1 MKQKFD
7 IITSTCVPLPLEN
20 VDTDQIIP
28 ARFLKATTK
37 EEKFFGDNLF
47 RDWRYHKD
55 GTIVED
61 FVLNNPKYKGCILVA
76 GKNFG
81 SGSSREHAAWAI
93 AGYGFRVVISS
104 FFADI
109 HKNNELN
116 NFVLP
121 VQVSEA
127 FLSEL
132 FSTIQDNHDAQVE
145 VDLPNQTVT
154 NLTTG
159 HAEHF
164 EINGYKK
171 HCLMNGLDDIDFLV
185 ANKDKIEQWEK
196 RTPSISPCLGGVS
209 EASPKQGR
217 LVGSPFVEIMDA
229 TLRDGEQTNGVS
241 FLPHEKLV
249 MARKLLSDVNV
260 DRIEI
265 ASARVSEG
273 EREAVTKICAY
284 AQKNGL
290 LDRVEVLGFVD
301 GGKSIDWIAECGG
314 KVVNL
319 LAKGSLKHCT
329 HQLHK
334 TPEEHI
340 SDILH
345 EVEYAASKGISVNLY
360 LEDWSNGMKDSP
372 EYVYQ
377 LMDELTA
384 NSQKQIARFMLPDT
398 LGVMNPL
405 QVIEYFRKMIKRYPE
420 THFDFHAH
428 NDYDLAVSNSLAA
441 VYSGARGLHVTVN
454 GLGERC
460 GNAPMASVQAILKDQ
475 FHAKTNIVE
484 NQLNDLSRMVESF
497 SGITVAPN
505 QPIVGENVFTQVAGV
520 HADGDTKDKLYY
532 NELMPER
539 FGRKREYAL
548 GKNSGKANIAKNLEE
563 LGLELTPEQTRRV
576 TERITE
582 LGDKKEIVT
591 QEDLPF
597 IVSDVLK
604 HDSSDDKVKLISYV
618 VSTAYGLRPGANV
631 KVEINGH
638 QYEAAGTGDGQYD
651 AFVKAL
657 RYIYKKYLDRTFPIL
672 ANYQVTIPPGGRTD
686 ALVQTVITWNDNGKM
701 IRTRG
706 LDADQTEAAIKATF
720 KMLNIIEN
728 EITI

>member
-1 MKQKFD
+1 MGTPQQ
-7 IITSTCVPLPLEN
+7 ISTY
-20 VDTDQIIP
+20 QRIP
-28 ARFLKATTK
+28 
-37 EEKFFGDNLF
+37 
-47 RDWRYHKD
+47 
-55 GTIVED
+55 
-61 FVLNNPKYKGCILVA
+61 
-76 GKNFG
+76 
-81 SGSSREHAAWAI
+81 
-93 AGYGFRVVISS
+93 
-104 FFADI
+104 
-109 HKNNELN
+109 
-116 NFVLP
+116 
-121 VQVSEA
+121 
-127 FLSEL
+127 
-132 FSTIQDNHDAQVE
+132 
-145 VDLPNQTVT
+145 
-154 NLTTG
+154 
-159 HAEHF
+159 
-164 EINGYKK
+164 
-171 HCLMNGLDDIDFLV
+171 
-185 ANKDKIEQWEK
+185 
-196 RTPSISPCLGGVS
+196 
-209 EASPKQGR
+209 
-217 LVGSPFVEIMDA
+217 PFVEIMDS

-260 DRIEI
+260 DRIEV

-273 EREAVTKICAY
+273 ERDAVSKICAY

-290 LDRVEVLGFVD
+290 LERVEVLGFVD
-301 GGKSIDWIAECGG
+301 DGKSIDWIASCGG
-314 KVVNL
+314 RVVNL

-329 HQLHK
+329 HQLQK
-334 TPEEHI
+334 TPDEHI
-340 SDILH
+340 SDILK
-345 EVEYAASKGISVNLY
+345 ELDYAASKGISVNLY

-377 LMDELTA
+377 LMDSLVK
-384 NSQKQIARFMLPDT
+384 SQVIKRFMLPDT

-405 QVIEYFRKMIKRYPE
+405 QVIEYFRKMMKRYPE
-420 THFDFHAH
+420 AHFDFHAH

-441 VYSGARGLHVTVN
+441 VLSGAKGLHVTVN

-484 NQLNDLSRMVESF
+484 SQLNDLSRMVESF
-497 SGITVAPN
+497 SGISVASN

-520 HADGDTKDKLYY
+520 HADGDSKDQLYF

-576 TERITE
+576 TQRITE

-591 QEDLPF
+591 QEDLPY

-604 HDSSDDKVKLISYV
+604 HDGSEDKVKLISYV

-631 KVEINGH
+631 RVEINGQ
-638 QYEAAGTGDGQYD
+638 QYEAGATGDGQYD

-657 RYIYKKYLDRTFPIL
+657 RHIYKKYLDRTFPIL

-686 ALVQTVITWNDNGKM
+686 ALVQTVISWHYKGG
-701 IRTRG
+701 ILRTRG

-720 KMLNIIEN
+720 KMLNIIESSQ
-728 EITI
+728 